1 MADPVQDQPRISQE
15 PYTPQALG
23 PWGVFGSVLYG
34 IGVSLGLALLWF
46 MEVVRNFYFRT
57 LDRLNIK
64 LFWRRAGSAF
74 PPGKPRKRPQSPASN

>member
-1 MADPVQDQPRISQE
+1 MVDPVQDQPRISQE
-15 PYTPQALG
+15 PYTPKALSRL
-23 PWGVFGSVLYG
+23 GVLSSVFYG
-34 IGVSLGLALLWF
+34 TGVSLGLALLWF
-46 MEVVRNFYFRT
+46 MEVVRNLYFRT